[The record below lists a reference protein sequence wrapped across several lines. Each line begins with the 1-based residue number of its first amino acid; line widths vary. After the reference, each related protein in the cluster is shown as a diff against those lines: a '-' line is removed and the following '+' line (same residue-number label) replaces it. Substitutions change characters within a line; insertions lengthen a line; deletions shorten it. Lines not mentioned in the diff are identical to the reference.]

1 MVNVSETGFMI
12 AIWRFLGLL
21 VWTPL
26 RSYVGHTYD
35 TPVRPLAP
43 RRSHRRASRGA
54 QVKHLIQRGLKR
66 LRSPDPS
73 EGFFEELAPE
83 ERALRY
89 RTPPELGAEIE
100 ARIQDSSPSRS
111 SNCRY
116 RVFAPRTAGCGR
128 YRESKNPQWLMSR
141 MSRMSRIPDVRLPV
155 SRDQ

>member
-35 TPVRPLAP
+35 TPERPLAP

-73 EGFFEELAPE
+73 EGFFEELAPA

-100 ARIQDSSPSRS
+100 ARIQDSSPSRPDGRRQVS
-111 SNCRY
+111 SRALRSKAQGRNGHELGG
-116 RVFAPRTAGCGR
+116 PPPEAGIGR
-128 YRESKNPQWLMSR
+128 D
-141 MSRMSRIPDVRLPV
+141 IH
-155 SRDQ
+155 